1 MASLDMSKGSDGFN
15 MMGDVFAFL
24 KKYGTPEKSDDY
36 DYWDEVAAEHDKL
49 CDKYKKNKTVQ
60 HLLICIMTGVLSHL
74 ESEVTEWKE

>member
-24 KKYGTPEKSDDY
+24 KKYGTPEKSDK
-36 DYWDEVAAEHDKL
+36 YWEEVVAEHQKL
-49 CDKYKKNKTVQ
+49 CDKYKENKTVQ
-60 HLLICIMTGVLSHL
+60 HLLIYMMTGVLSHL

>member
-36 DYWDEVAAEHDKL
+36 WRTVVAEHERL
-49 CDKYKKNKTVQ
+49 CEKYKENKTVQ
-60 HLLICIMTGVLSHL
+60 HLLIYIMTGVLSHL
-74 ESEVTEWKE
+74 ESEVTTWKE

>member
-36 DYWDEVAAEHDKL
+36 WKEVVAEHERL
-49 CDKYKKNKTVQ
+49 CEKYEHNENIQ
-60 HLLICIMTGVLSHL
+60 HLLIYIMTGVLSHL
-74 ESEVTEWKE
+74 ESEVTTWKE

>member
-36 DYWDEVAAEHDKL
+36 WRTVVAEHQKL
-49 CDKYKKNKTVQ
+49 CEKYKENKTVQ

>member
-36 DYWDEVAAEHDKL
+36 WRTVVAEHQKL
-49 CDKYKKNKTVQ
+49 CDKYEENKTVQ

>member
-24 KKYGTPEKSDDY
+24 KKYGTPEKSDE
-36 DYWDEVAAEHDKL
+36 YWEEVVAEHGRL
-49 CDKYKKNKTVQ
+49 CEKYKDNKTVQ